1 MNKLDCLYFG
11 ARLRLEKAGERIRNF
26 FVSQDG
32 IGHVVAVILT
42 LLIVVVL
49 IAVFWEQLSDWVG
62 GIMDQIFDP
71 DKLPSAGDI

>member
-26 FVSQDG
+26 FASQDG
-32 IGHVVAVILT
+32 VANVVATIIT

-49 IAVFWEQLSDWVG
+49 IAVFWEQLSGWVK
-62 GIMDQIFDP
+62 GIMDTIFGTD
-71 DKLPSAGDI
+71 LPSVKDLE